1 MKEVAVKGHAHGTA
15 TVWYRRVAVWG
26 HEWKFAGVCPHI
38 RWSEFDYDK
47 VFEQGKEQLGDGE
60 EGGGGEREVGGVEGE
75 EFKKAEGKDHLRDGE
90 GEGGAD
96 VVDGKQI
103 QAEKMEYLRDGD
115 AETKANVVDG
125 KQTQAEEKDHLEDG
139 EGQEKG
145 GVDGMNGHEDLP
157 GRPKDFL
164 GNGEKEDGVDGV
176 NGHED
181 PAA

>member
-1 MKEVAVKGHAHGTA
+1 MREVAVKGHAHGTA

-47 VFEQGKEQLGDGE
+47 VFEQGKEQLGDVE
-60 EGGGGEREVGGVEGE
+60 EGEGGERGIGGVDGE
-75 EFKKAEGKDHLRDGE
+75 ELKMAEGKDHLRDGE
-90 GEGGAD
+90 GEGGA
-96 VVDGKQI
+96 
-103 QAEKMEYLRDGD
+103 
-115 AETKANVVDG
+115 NVVSG
-125 KQTQAEEKDHLEDG
+125 KQTQAEEKDHLGDG

-145 GVDGMNGHEDLP
+145 EVYGMNDHEDLP
-157 GRPKDFL
+157 ARPKDFF
-164 GNGEKEDGVDGV
+164 GNGEKENGVDGV